1 MLFCFSL
8 YVHRAATTTYTIVL
22 QKNMADITE
31 TMSRFYIAQDI
42 FGGGV
47 GLLEFSVC
55 IRAFPPRTAACLE

>member
-22 QKNMADITE
+22 QENMADITE

-42 FGGGV
+42 FGGG
-47 GLLEFSVC
+47 
-55 IRAFPPRTAACLE
+55 RWAAGVQCVY